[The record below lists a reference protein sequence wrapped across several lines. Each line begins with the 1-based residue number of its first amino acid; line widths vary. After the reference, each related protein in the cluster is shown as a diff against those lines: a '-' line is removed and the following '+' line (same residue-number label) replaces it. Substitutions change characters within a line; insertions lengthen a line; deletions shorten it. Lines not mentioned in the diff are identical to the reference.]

1 MAVNSRKPFSMAA
14 SKRVWKA
21 CPVIWN
27 VLQMKAT
34 VILSSHMKL
43 IWIFFGIQCSYP
55 IYKGSWLIYFTR
67 ASSFIRS
74 NKRPRSTQARVV
86 WKKNKIT
93 RYYETD
99 DTQQRVVCQNIITI
113 YYETNPP
120 AGWAHQ
126 KSVNRA
132 PSASGRF
139 PSGELAPSWSPNS
152 TDLYFWY
159 SRAIC

>member
-21 CPVIWN
+21 WPVIWN
-27 VLQMKAT
+27 ILQMKAT

-43 IWIFFGIQCSYP
+43 IWIFLEFSAPVPFIKDLDWYILPEPRPLSGA
-55 IYKGSWLIYFTR
+55 TR
-67 ASSFIRS
+67 DHARHRREWSGKKIRS
-74 NKRPRSTQARVV
+74 PDIMRPT
-86 WKKNKIT
+86 
-93 RYYETD
+93 
-99 DTQQRVVCQNIITI
+99 TQQRVVTI

-139 PSGELAPSWSPNS
+139 PSGELAPQQVLLTGVRP
-152 TDLYFWY
+152 
-159 SRAIC
+159 AQPPGPG